1 MGELRAFHRWMEIT
15 EMRRVGPASFLS
27 GTLQS
32 LSGGLR
38 EHAVVSTE
46 IGIGKVNAAAATQA
60 LIDAYHPS
68 HLLFSGSAGSLS
80 SDLRVGDVIVADAVA
95 VHDAGAWRDAGFTPG
110 GYMLLNEKGR
120 HASARSLSPS
130 AELLDVACR
139 AASQI
144 EWPARSGELPVRVH
158 TGTVVTGDQVILSAE
173 KKHWLRET
181 FNALAVEM
189 EGSAFA
195 QIATENG
202 VPWLLVRAVSDQADD
217 AADFSFELW
226 QDYMDDE
233 QTVRAKWERARDRV
247 GYILSNPVAP
257 IRAKRFFSD
266 LAFAAANAARLVE
279 AVVAAL

>member
-15 EMRRVGPASFLS
+15 DMGRVGPASILS

-38 EHAVVSTE
+38 AHEVVSAE

-60 LIDAYHPS
+60 LIDTYHPS

-80 SDLRVGDVIVADAVA
+80 PALNVGDVILADAVA

-120 HASARSLSPS
+120 HTSARSLSPS
-130 AELLDVACR
+130 AEMLEVARR
-139 AASQI
+139 AASRI
-144 EWPARSGELPVRVH
+144 EWPARSGEAPVRVH

-173 KKHWLRET
+173 KKRWLRET
-181 FNALAVEM
+181 FDALAVEM

-195 QIATENG
+195 QIAMEND
-202 VPWLLVRAVSDQADD
+202 VPWLLVRAVSDQADHE
-217 AADFSFELW
+217 ADFPFELW
-226 QDYMDDE
+226 QDYLDDE
-233 QTVRAKWERARDRV
+233 QTARAKWERTRNRV
-247 GYILSNPVAP
+247 GYVLANPAAP

-266 LAFAAANAARLVE
+266 LSFAAANAARLVE